1 MVPSSGKAYLLG
13 GRESQ
18 DVDIF
23 DPATSTWSKGETAP
37 ALLHHMQCV
46 EIGGKIYLPAAWTN
60 WYPQED
66 NADVMHVYNTMTDK
80 WEQETAM
87 PERRRRGSAAIVV
100 DGTKLWVS
108 HGNRGGHETGS
119 FATSY
124 GWIDYYDTTTKTWV
138 MGDTAG
144 FPDAPNPRDHTGGGL
159 INGRICVTGG
169 RNGGEVNWPPVSPT
183 DCFNPATKTWTVEA
197 NIPTDRSG
205 SSYGI
210 SCDGRLMVA
219 GGERDLTN
227 RVDVF
232 DGTTWES
239 FDNGLNQARHGSGLA
254 VDCEQNLIY
263 IASGSPN
270 GGGGN
275 TNSMEIYY
283 PNEVPTTLPPNAC
296 GLPEFVGDWEG
307 VKTAAGVDLNYP
319 MPVAEAQGAVVGD
332 HFLIVSGF
340 NDDDGGYSA
349 ATLQNYA
356 RDLSIAD
363 APWVAVDDLPTD
375 WGITHGGFVVVENV
389 YYQCGGYQGGHPGR

>member
-1 MVPSSGKAYLLG
+1 MNIRNRQSSRRSAASILVFVGLSLMFGFTAVHFLVRRTSSSKSVQDYHLAAGSGKAPVPTPLDLGGAWEIFPDQNIDARHEACFVMVPSTDKAYLMG

-23 DPATSTWSKGETAP
+23 DPVTRTWSKGETAP

-60 WYPQED
+60 FYPQED
-66 NADVMHVYNTMTDK
+66 NVDVMYVYNTMTDK
-80 WEQETAM
+80 WEQEAAM
-87 PERRRRGSAAIVV
+87 PEHRRRGSAAIVV

-108 HGNRGGHETGS
+108 HGNRGGHETDS

-124 GWIDYYDTTTKTWV
+124 GWIDYYDTVTKTWV

-169 RNGGEVNWPPVSPT
+169 RNGGEVDWPSVSPT

-197 NIPTDRSG
+197 DIPTDRSG
-205 SSYGI
+205 SSYGT
-210 SCDGRLMVA
+210 SCDGRLIIA

-232 DGTTWES
+232 DGTTWQS

-254 VDCEQNLIY
+254 IDCQRNLIY

-275 TNSMEIYY
+275 TNSMEIYEY
-283 PNEVPTTLPPNAC
+283 RRRRLKNLAPL
-296 GLPEFVGDWEG
+296 EG
-307 VKTAAGVDLNYP
+307 AA
-319 MPVAEAQGAVVGD
+319 
-332 HFLIVSGF
+332 
-340 NDDDGGYSA
+340 
-349 ATLQNYA
+349 
-356 RDLSIAD
+356 
-363 APWVAVDDLPTD
+363 
-375 WGITHGGFVVVENV
+375 
-389 YYQCGGYQGGHPGR
+389 